1 MEQRPVPDDER
12 TVASEEAVA
21 AALAAVAFER
31 LATENE
37 HPSAQTKAMR
47 DAAGV
52 QK

>member
-1 MEQRPVPDDER
+1 VPPGR
-12 TVASEEAVA
+12 ASQA
-21 AALAAVAFER
+21 AARAAVAFER

-47 DAAGV
+47 EAAGV

>member
-1 MEQRPVPDDER
+1 VRCEPSPRGRQ
-12 TVASEEAVA
+12 A
-21 AALAAVAFER
+21 AAPAAVAFER

-47 DAAGV
+47 EAAGV